1 MKAAV
6 DQQVSLAPSIEDI
19 RAQFPI
25 LHQQVNGKQLIYFD
39 NAATTQKPSVVVEAI
54 SNYYNQYN
62 ANIHRGIHALAEKA
76 TAAYEETR
84 LEIQKFLNAP
94 EAEEIIFTS
103 GTTSGINLVSNGYGR
118 KFLQP
123 GDEVLISEME
133 HHANIV
139 PWQMIC
145 QEKGARLKVVP
156 IDDEG
161 NLMMDAFQKLLT
173 KKTRIVAINHISN
186 TLGTINPVKE
196 IVRMSHS
203 AGAVVLLDGAQAV
216 AHIDVDVQDLGC
228 DFYVFSAHKL
238 FGPTGVGVLYGKR
251 ALLESMEPFQ
261 GGGEMIAEV
270 TFEKT
275 TYNEIPHKF
284 EAGTPNIADVI
295 ATKTA
300 IQFVDS
306 LGSKDLLWE
315 HEQHLLRSATEQL
328 AAIPGLKLI
337 GTAKEKIGVVS
348 FVLEGM
354 HHFDIGMMLDARGIA
369 VRTGHHCTQPLMQR
383 YGIEGTVR
391 ASFSVYNTL
400 NEVTI
405 FAENLEQITA
415 KWR

>member
-39 NAATTQKPSVVVEAI
+39 NAATTQKPSMVVEAI

-173 KKTRIVAINHISN
+173 KKNKDCSDQPHFQYPWHHQSCERNCSHVA
-186 TLGTINPVKE
+186 
-196 IVRMSHS
+196 
-203 AGAVVLLDGAQAV
+203 
-216 AHIDVDVQDLGC
+216 
-228 DFYVFSAHKL
+228 
-238 FGPTGVGVLYGKR
+238 
-251 ALLESMEPFQ
+251 
-261 GGGEMIAEV
+261 
-270 TFEKT
+270 
-275 TYNEIPHKF
+275 
-284 EAGTPNIADVI
+284 
-295 ATKTA
+295 
-300 IQFVDS
+300 
-306 LGSKDLLWE
+306 
-315 HEQHLLRSATEQL
+315 
-328 AAIPGLKLI
+328 
-337 GTAKEKIGVVS
+337 
-348 FVLEGM
+348 
-354 HHFDIGMMLDARGIA
+354 
-369 VRTGHHCTQPLMQR
+369 
-383 YGIEGTVR
+383 
-391 ASFSVYNTL
+391 
-400 NEVTI
+400 
-405 FAENLEQITA
+405 
-415 KWR
+415 